1 MAAGA
6 RCAHLLTNPQLLQGI
21 IMAVN
26 ESFVSRWAPQ
36 LLSVL
41 RITAAFTFL
50 QHGSA
55 KLLGFPEVEMFANL
69 QLASLYGV
77 AGVLE
82 LVGGVLLLIGLF
94 SRPVAFILAGQMA
107 VAYFMAHSTPF
118 FAPMLNGGEAAYLFC
133 FVFLYLAAAGPGP
146 WSIDAA
152 RAPRHGRS
160 VRGLAAQS

>member
-1 MAAGA
+1 MVAS
-6 RCAHLLTNPQLLQGI
+6 
-21 IMAVN
+21 
-26 ESFVSRWAPQ
+26 ESFLSRWAPQ

-41 RITAAFTFL
+41 RITAAFAFL

-55 KLLGFPEVEMFANL
+55 KLLGFPKVEMFANL

-94 SRPVAFILAGQMA
+94 SRPAAFILSGEMA
-107 VAYFMAHSTPF
+107 VAYFMAHNQPF
-118 FAPMLNGGEAAYLFC
+118 FSPMLNQGEAAYLFC
-133 FVFLYLAAAGPGP
+133 FAFLYIAAAGPGP

-152 RAPRHGRS
+152 RAK
-160 VRGLAAQS
+160 A